1 MAKDYEDKM
10 EDMLEKEEKESSEVE
25 VEVNEE
31 VDMEHLAG
39 VIKSEMDDAKDFI
52 HQVGAERAEST
63 EYYLGEQPQAQS
75 SMQSEFVS
83 TDVRDSVLFMLPSI
97 MRTFFGTKKIVE
109 FVPHGPE
116 DIPVA
121 EQQTNYVNYI
131 IQEKNPG
138 FQVLYDAFKD
148 ALVRKSGFVKVFWD
162 DSISASTSEYTDLD
176 PQSYQALMLDPNVE
190 IVKESVTMETI
201 TQVDPLSGEE
211 IIQEIPAKYDL
222 TIRRIKAKDQVCIES
237 IPPEEVLISRNA
249 RDLESASYVA
259 HLEILSLH
267 LMWPTA

>member
-10 EDMLEKEEKESSEVE
+10 EDMLEKEEMESSEVE
-25 VEVNEE
+25 VEVQDET
-31 VDMEHLAG
+31 DMEHLTS

-83 TDVRDSVLFMLPSI
+83 TDVRDSILFMLPSI

-131 IQEKNPG
+131 IREKSRVSS
-138 FQVLYDAFKD
+138 F
-148 ALVRKSGFVKVFWD
+148 
-162 DSISASTSEYTDLD
+162 
-176 PQSYQALMLDPNVE
+176 
-190 IVKESVTMETI
+190 
-201 TQVDPLSGEE
+201 
-211 IIQEIPAKYDL
+211 
-222 TIRRIKAKDQVCIES
+222 IRCV
-237 IPPEEVLISRNA
+237 
-249 RDLESASYVA
+249 
-259 HLEILSLH
+259 
-267 LMWPTA
+267 